1 MEGIFPQHICT
12 EIECM
17 IERIVLIIIREVA
30 LQFPHPVL
38 ASRCCYLMP

>member
-17 IERIVLIIIREVA
+17 IERIVLIIIREGA
-30 LQFPHPVL
+30 LQFPHRSLPPAVVI
-38 ASRCCYLMP
+38 